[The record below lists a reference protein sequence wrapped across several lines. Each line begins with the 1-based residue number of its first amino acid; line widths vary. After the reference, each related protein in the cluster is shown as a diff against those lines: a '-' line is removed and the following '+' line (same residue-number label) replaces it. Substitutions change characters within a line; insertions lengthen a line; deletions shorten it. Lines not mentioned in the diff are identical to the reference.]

1 MAEET
6 ITILRV
12 GTEEAVR
19 NIADLRNNIKALQQ
33 GFEDAQGVWHDGL
46 EDLEIGTEKYQETLD
61 ELKVNQNA
69 LKDAM
74 YATSSSMEDVAKAAT
89 GTADSYNSLVHRM
102 AALKEEFRSTEDA
115 ARRADLGGQI
125 KAINDQLKDMD
136 ALQGNFQRNVG
147 NYAGS
152 IKDAFGDLSKN
163 VDVFRKSLGAV
174 GGGLNGLKDGMEG
187 ISKSPF
193 IATFGLL
200 VSLAFKLA
208 DELKDNETA
217 MAAIKKAMA
226 ALQPVMDFFSGIIEQ
241 LASYLGDIIVKVT
254 EFVTSNGLIQKV
266 INGVMGVG
274 NAILQFVIA
283 PFKGVIA
290 AIKVFKEQ
298 GVKGLGD
305 AARAFGQE
313 MKSGLSFKQNFQA
326 GQAVADTFIAG
337 AKSKKK
343 EVKSAGKDLG
353 KEAADGFLDGIE
365 EQIDKDIEAAF
376 ADIEKKIEEANKA
389 AVKKAEDRLNALDKA
404 YDHQLELN
412 SILVENERE
421 RAEKEYQIQAEGNQ
435 KKLSLLEQFMQDALG
450 RNDLDAYLA
459 FDQQR
464 ADLSVEIETNAI
476 REKERL
482 RKQDLKDAE
491 KNAKA
496 QKDLL
501 KGVASATSSILGSIA
516 DLYEDDE
523 ENSEKNANK
532 IKNLRIAA
540 ATIDTIS
547 GAIGAFMQASQTIPP
562 PYGQIVG
569 AAAAA
574 AVTASG
580 IAQIA
585 KLKSTKVSG
594 SASSNTPSTP
604 AVASAPTLTT
614 EVSNVRSVTS
624 ASEEDR
630 LNQMASDQRV
640 YILASDI
647 EASQK
652 QIKTQVSESSF

>member
-12 GTEEAVR
+12 GTEEAVK
-19 NIADLRNNIKALQQ
+19 NISDLRNNIKALKE
-33 GFEDAQGVWHDGL
+33 GFEDAQGNMHKGL
-46 EDLEIGTEKYQETLD
+46 NDLEIGTQEYKDTLE

-74 YATSSSMEDVAKAAT
+74 YANSSSMEDVAKAAT
-89 GTADSYNSLVHRM
+89 GVSDSYNSLVHRM

-147 NYAGS
+147 NYANS
-152 IKDAFGDLSKN
+152 IKDAFGDMSKN
-163 VDVFRKSLGAV
+163 VDVFKKSLGAV

-226 ALQPVMDFFSGIIEQ
+226 ALQPVMDFFSGIIEK
-241 LASYLGDIIVKVT
+241 LAEYLADIISKVT
-254 EFVTSNGLIQKV
+254 QFVTSNGLMQK
-266 INGVMGVG
+266 IISGVMGVG
-274 NAILQFVIA
+274 NAILQYIIA

-305 AARAFGQE
+305 AAKAFGQE
-313 MKSGLSFKQNFQA
+313 IKQGFSFKQNFQA
-326 GQAVADTFIAG
+326 GQAVAETFIAG

-343 EVKSAGKDLG
+343 EVKSAGKELG
-353 KEAADGFLDGIE
+353 KEAADGLLDGIE

-389 AVKKAEDRLNALDKA
+389 AVKKAEERLKALDKS

-412 SILVENERE
+412 SILVDNERE
-421 RAEKEYQIQAEGNQ
+421 RAEKEYQIQAEGNK

-464 ADLSVEIETNAI
+464 ADLEVEIETNAI

-532 IKNLRIAA
+532 VKNLRIAA
-540 ATIDTIS
+540 ANIDTIS

-585 KLKSTKVSG
+585 KLKSTKVYG
-594 SASSNTPSTP
+594 SDSSNTPSTP

-630 LNQMASDQRV
+630 LNQMARDQRV

-647 EASQK
+647 EASQD

>member
-1 MAEET
+1 MEET
-6 ITILRV
+6 ITILKI
-12 GTEEAVR
+12 GTDEAVKSV
-19 NIADLRNNIKALQQ
+19 NDLRNNIKILKENL
-33 GFEDAQGVWHDGL
+33 G
-46 EDLEIGTEKYQETLD
+46 DLEVGTEEYKDTLD

-89 GTADSYNSLVHRM
+89 GASDSYNSLVHRM
-102 AALKEEFRSTEDA
+102 AALKEEFRSTDDA

-147 NYAGS
+147 NYANS
-152 IKDAFGDLSKN
+152 IKDAFSDMSVN

-187 ISKSPF
+187 IVKSPF

-217 MAAIKKAMA
+217 MAAIKKAMS

-254 EFVTSNGLIQKV
+254 EFVTSNGLFQRV
-266 INGVMGVG
+266 IKGVMGVG
-274 NAILQFVIA
+274 NAILKFVVA

-298 GVKGLGD
+298 GVKGLGN
-305 AARAFGQE
+305 AARAFTDE
-313 MKSGLSFKQNFQA
+313 MQHGFSFKENFKA
-326 GQAVADTFIAG
+326 GQIAADTIISG
-337 AKSKKK
+337 VKSKKK
-343 EVKSAGKDLG
+343 EAKQAGKDIG
-353 KEAADGFLDGIE
+353 KEIGKGLAEELDKILDD
-365 EQIDKDIEAAF
+365 IDKDWDKKQQDRLKLHEKRQKEIADYLKKENEDFLKEQEEEADAAADAWLESYKKQEEAA
-376 ADIEKKIEEANKA
+376 KKTAQA
-389 AVKKAEDRLNALDKA
+389 KKD
-404 YDHQLELN
+404 
-412 SILVENERE
+412 
-421 RAEKEYQIQAEGNQ
+421 
-435 KKLSLLEQFMQDALG
+435 
-450 RNDLDAYLA
+450 
-459 FDQQR
+459 
-464 ADLSVEIETNAI
+464 T
-476 REKERL
+476 
-482 RKQDLKDAE
+482 
-491 KNAKA
+491 
-496 QKDLL
+496 L
-501 KGVASATSSILGSIA
+501 KGVADATSSILGSIA

-574 AVTASG
+574 AVTAAG

-585 KLKSTKVSG
+585 QLKKTKVSG
-594 SASSNTPSTP
+594 DAGNSSLPTP
-604 AVASAPTLTT
+604 AVASAPTINTDMPR
-614 EVSNVRSVTS
+614 VRSVTS

-630 LNQMASDQRV
+630 LNQMAKSQRV
-640 YILASDI
+640 YILADDI
-647 EASQK
+647 QASQD
-652 QIKTQVSESSF
+652 QIKTQVAESSF

>member
-1 MAEET
+1 MEET
-6 ITILRV
+6 ITILKI
-12 GTEEAVR
+12 GTDEAVKSV
-19 NIADLRNNIKALQQ
+19 NDLRNNIKILKENL
-33 GFEDAQGVWHDGL
+33 G
-46 EDLEIGTEKYQETLD
+46 DLEVGTEEYKDTLE

-89 GTADSYNSLVHRM
+89 GASDSYNSLVHRM

-147 NYAGS
+147 NYANS
-152 IKDAFGDLSKN
+152 IKDAFSDMSVN
-163 VDVFRKSLGAV
+163 VDVFRKSMGAV

-187 ISKSPF
+187 IAKSPM

-226 ALQPVMDFFSGIIEQ
+226 ALQPVMDLFSGIIET
-241 LASYLGDIIVKVT
+241 LATYLADIITKVT
-254 EFVTSNGLIQKV
+254 EFVTSNGLMHKIVK
-266 INGVMGVG
+266 GVMGVG
-274 NAILQFVIA
+274 NAILQYVIA

-298 GVKGLGD
+298 GIKGLGD

-313 MKSGLSFKQNFQA
+313 MKHGFSFKENFKT
-326 GQAVADTFIAG
+326 GQVAAETMISG
-337 AKSKKK
+337 VKSKKK
-343 EVKSAGKDLG
+343 EAKEAGKTLAKEVG
-353 KEAADGFLDGIE
+353 KGLAEELDGILDK
-365 EQIDKDIEAAF
+365 IDKDWDKKQQDRLKLHEKRQKEIADYLKKQNEDFLKEQEEEADAAADAWLESYKKQEEAA
-376 ADIEKKIEEANKA
+376 KKTAQA
-389 AVKKAEDRLNALDKA
+389 KKD
-404 YDHQLELN
+404 
-412 SILVENERE
+412 
-421 RAEKEYQIQAEGNQ
+421 
-435 KKLSLLEQFMQDALG
+435 
-450 RNDLDAYLA
+450 
-459 FDQQR
+459 
-464 ADLSVEIETNAI
+464 T
-476 REKERL
+476 
-482 RKQDLKDAE
+482 
-491 KNAKA
+491 
-496 QKDLL
+496 L
-501 KGVASATSSILGSIA
+501 KGVADATSSILGSIA
-516 DLYEDDE
+516 DLYESDE

-585 KLKSTKVSG
+585 QLKKTKVSG
-594 SASSNTPSTP
+594 TAANSNISTP
-604 AVASAPTLTT
+604 AVASAPTISPN
-614 EVSNVRSVTS
+614 VSNVRSVTS
-624 ASEEDR
+624 ASEEER
-630 LNQMASDQRV
+630 LNKMASDQRV
-640 YILASDI
+640 YILADDI
-647 EASQK
+647 QASQN